1 MSDCG
6 AGVLP
11 IMMRTALRARL
22 AGMDGSGCAGKGA
35 VMVRPRRID
44 VRAHMVR
51 VYWERCGGGAD
62 LECFSAVWTERR
74 KTWMTVWR
82 SLDGHSFV
90 RPLWGSLSMEM
101 ERFMPG
107 YERRDER
114 TAMEHRLLAVAQA
127 LDRAHG
133 INPYT
138 GCVL

>member
-1 MSDCG
+1 
-6 AGVLP
+6 
-11 IMMRTALRARL
+11 
-22 AGMDGSGCAGKGA
+22 
-35 VMVRPRRID
+35 MVRPRRMD
-44 VRAHMVR
+44 VRPDMIR
-51 VYWERCGGGAD
+51 VWWERCGDDAN

-74 KTWMTVWR
+74 KRWMTIWR
-82 SLDGHSFV
+82 SLGGRSFV
-90 RPLWGSLSMEM
+90 KPSWGSLSMEM

-114 TAMEHRLLAVAQA
+114 TALEHGLLAAAQA